1 MYEIL
6 HLQSYASNLQKFK
19 KQDKAGSAI
28 SWNKSSKLLKPDED
42 EELLIEAI
50 KII

>member
-1 MYEIL
+1 MLLTYKSL
-6 HLQSYASNLQKFK
+6 K
-19 KQDKAGSAI
+19 KQDKAVSAI
-28 SWNKSSKLLKPDED
+28 SLNKSSKVLKPDED